1 MALTSSTAMTIDC
14 VDVERMAN
22 FWQEVLGYER
32 RLVEEPYI
40 RLFKPRS
47 DRIIYVLILQTV
59 PEAKTVK
66 HRVHLDLAS
75 DDVDVEVERL
85 VSLGATVLTAP
96 RRIEA
101 ETVGGRRVA
110 LLADP
115 EGGEFCVT
123 GLADPE
129 ASLRHLRRKPL

>member
-1 MALTSSTAMTIDC
+1 MSLTTSTAMTMDC
-14 VDVERMAN
+14 ADVEVMAD
-22 FWQEVLGYER
+22 FWQEALGYEQR
-32 RLVEEPYI
+32 RVEEPYI
-40 RLFKPRS
+40 RLFKPRT

-59 PEAKTVK
+59 AEPKTAK

-75 DDVDVEVERL
+75 DDLDTEIERL
-85 VSLGATVLTAP
+85 VALGATVLTPA

-110 LLADP
+110 VLADP

-123 GLADPE
+123 GLVE
-129 ASLRHLRRKPL
+129 

>member
-1 MALTSSTAMTIDC
+1 MMALTSSTAMTIDC

-59 PEAKTVK
+59 PEAKIVK

-75 DDVDVEVERL
+75 DDVDVEV
-85 VSLGATVLTAP
+85 SPPTAP
-96 RRIEA
+96 RRSAPSITPSSRPVAGAEA
-101 ETVGGRRVA
+101 GPNAEPGGTCN
-110 LLADP
+110 DSKWP
-115 EGGEFCVT
+115 QE
-123 GLADPE
+123 
-129 ASLRHLRRKPL
+129 

>member
-1 MALTSSTAMTIDC
+1 MMALTSSTAMTIDC

-59 PEAKTVK
+59 PEAKIVK

-85 VSLGATVLTAP
+85 VSLGATVLTAA

-110 LLADP
+110 VLADP

-123 GLADPE
+123 GLAD
-129 ASLRHLRRKPL
+129 

>member
-1 MALTSSTAMTIDC
+1 MSLTTSTAMTMDC
-14 VDVERMAN
+14 ADVEVMAD
-22 FWQEVLGYER
+22 FWQEALGYEQR
-32 RLVEEPYI
+32 RVEEPYI
-40 RLFKPRS
+40 RLFKPRT

-59 PEAKTVK
+59 VEPKTAK

-75 DDVDVEVERL
+75 DDLDTEIERL
-85 VSLGATVLTAP
+85 VALGATVLTPA

-110 LLADP
+110 VLADP

-123 GLADPE
+123 GLAE
-129 ASLRHLRRKPL
+129 

>member
-1 MALTSSTAMTIDC
+1 MMALTSSTAMTIDC

-85 VSLGATVLTAP
+85 VSLGATVLTAA

-123 GLADPE
+123 GLAD
-129 ASLRHLRRKPL
+129 

>member
-1 MALTSSTAMTIDC
+1 MTIDC
-14 VDVERMAN
+14 VDIERMAN

-123 GLADPE
+123 GLAD
-129 ASLRHLRRKPL
+129 

>member
-1 MALTSSTAMTIDC
+1 MTIDC

>member
-1 MALTSSTAMTIDC
+1 MSLPTSTAMTMDC
-14 VDVERMAN
+14 ADVEVMAD
-22 FWQEVLGYER
+22 FWQEALGYEQR
-32 RLVEEPYI
+32 RVEEPYI
-40 RLFKPRS
+40 RLFKPRT

-59 PEAKTVK
+59 VEPKTAK

-75 DDVDVEVERL
+75 DDLDTEIERL
-85 VSLGATVLTAP
+85 VGLGATVLTPA

-110 LLADP
+110 VLADP

-123 GLADPE
+123 GLAE
-129 ASLRHLRRKPL
+129 

>member
-1 MALTSSTAMTIDC
+1 MSLTTSTAMTIDC
-14 VDVERMAN
+14 VDVERMAD
-22 FWQEVLGYER
+22 FWQEALGYER

-40 RLFKPRS
+40 RLIKPRT

-59 PEAKTVK
+59 AEAKTVK
-66 HRVHLDLAS
+66 HRVHLDLATE
-75 DDVDVEVERL
+75 DLDTEVERL
-85 VSLGATVLTAP
+85 VGLGAKILTPA

-110 LLADP
+110 VLTDP

-123 GLADPE
+123 GIAD
-129 ASLRHLRRKPL
+129 

>member
-1 MALTSSTAMTIDC
+1 MTIDC
-14 VDVERMAN
+14 VDIERMAN

-47 DRIIYVLILQTV
+47 DRIIYLLILQTV

>member
-1 MALTSSTAMTIDC
+1 MSLTTSTAMTIDC
-14 VDVERMAN
+14 ADVEVMAD
-22 FWQEVLGYER
+22 FWQEALGYEQR
-32 RLVEEPYI
+32 RVEEPYI
-40 RLFKPRS
+40 RLFKPRT

-59 PEAKTVK
+59 AEPKTAK

-75 DDVDVEVERL
+75 DDLDTEIERL
-85 VSLGATVLTAP
+85 VGLGATVLTPA

-110 LLADP
+110 VLADP

-123 GLADPE
+123 GLAE
-129 ASLRHLRRKPL
+129 

>member
-1 MALTSSTAMTIDC
+1 MTIDC
-14 VDVERMAN
+14 VDVERMAD

-40 RLFKPRS
+40 RLIKPRT

-59 PEAKTVK
+59 AEAKTVN
-66 HRVHLDLAS
+66 HRVHLDLATE
-75 DDVDVEVERL
+75 DLDTEVERL
-85 VSLGATVLTAP
+85 VGLGAKILTPA

-110 LLADP
+110 VLTDP

-123 GLADPE
+123 GIAD
-129 ASLRHLRRKPL
+129 

>member
-1 MALTSSTAMTIDC
+1 MTIDC
-14 VDVERMAN
+14 VDIERMAN

>member
-1 MALTSSTAMTIDC
+1 MSLTTSTAMTMDC
-14 VDVERMAN
+14 ADVEVVAD
-22 FWQEVLGYER
+22 FWQEALGYEQR
-32 RLVEEPYI
+32 RVEEPYI
-40 RLFKPRS
+40 RLFKPRT

-59 PEAKTVK
+59 AEPKTAK

-75 DDVDVEVERL
+75 DDLDTEIERL
-85 VSLGATVLTAP
+85 VGLGATA

-110 LLADP
+110 VLADP

-123 GLADPE
+123 GLAE
-129 ASLRHLRRKPL
+129 

>member
-1 MALTSSTAMTIDC
+1 MDIEW
-14 VDVERMAN
+14 VEGERRAN
-22 FWQEVLGYER
+22 VWQEVRGNES

-47 DRIIYVLILQTV
+47 DRIIYVLILKTV

-66 HRVHLDLAS
+66 HRVHLDRAS

-85 VSLGATVLTAP
+85 VSLGATVLTAA

-110 LLADP
+110 VLADP

-123 GLADPE
+123 GLAD
-129 ASLRHLRRKPL
+129 